1 MFEKILIANRGEIA
15 LRILRACRELGIKT
29 VIVYSEADRDARY
42 VKLADEK
49 ICIGPAAS
57 SSSYLNIPA
66 IISACEITKAQAIHP
81 GFGFLSENANFAR
94 CVEDSG
100 FIFIGPRHTTME
112 IMGNKISA
120 KKAMIE
126 AGIPV
131 VSGSV
136 NNIKNDD
143 EALEVAKKI
152 GYPLLLKAAAGG
164 GGRGMRVV
172 YNDEDMLLNLAI
184 TKQEALNYFK
194 DDSVYAEQYLAN
206 PRHIEIQVL
215 ADEYGNVIHLGDRD
229 CSMQRRHQKVI
240 EEAMAL
246 DIPIAKKDKIYEA
259 CINACKL
266 IKYRGAGTLE
276 FLYENDNFY
285 FIEMNTRVQVEHTI
299 TEMVTGIDIIKEQIY
314 IASGEKLRYKQ
325 EDIKFNGHAIQCR
338 INAEDPFSFIPS
350 PGKIISVKFPG
361 GNGVRVDSH
370 IENDYVVPPY
380 YDSMIAKIIVHSEN
394 RRLAIKKMLEA
405 LSETK
410 IDGIKTNIP
419 LHIKLLS
426 NIDFMRNPQSIH
438 FLENLLDK
446 DKPLSSS
453 QDD

>member
-15 LRILRACRELGIKT
+15 LRILRTCKELGIKT
-29 VIVYSEADRDARY
+29 VLLYSQADRHVKY
-42 VKLADEK
+42 LKLADETV
-49 ICIGPAAS
+49 CIGPAAS
-57 SSSYLNIPA
+57 INSYLNIPA

-100 FIFIGPRHTTME
+100 FIFIGPRHHTME
-112 IMGNKISA
+112 VMGNKISA

-131 VSGSV
+131 VAGSI
-136 NNIKNDD
+136 NNIENDD
-143 EALEVAKKI
+143 CALKIAKEI

-172 YNDEDMLLNLAI
+172 HNDEELLRNLAI

-194 DDSVYAEQYLAN
+194 DDTVYAEQYLAN

-215 ADEYGNVIHLGDRD
+215 ADEYGNIVHLGDRD
-229 CSMQRRHQKVI
+229 CSMQRRHQKII
-240 EEAMAL
+240 EEACAL
-246 DIPIAKKDKIYEA
+246 DIPLEQKEQIYAA
-259 CINACKL
+259 CINACKS
-266 IKYRGAGTLE
+266 INYRGAGTLE
-276 FLYENDNFY
+276 FLYENGAFY

-299 TEMVTGIDIIKEQIY
+299 TEMITGINIIKEQIY
-314 IASGEKLRYKQ
+314 IASGEKLRYSQ
-325 EDIKFNGHAIQCR
+325 QDIKFNGHAIECR

-350 PGKIISVKFPG
+350 PGKISLLDFPG

-370 IENDYVVPPY
+370 VENGYIVPPY

-394 RRLAIKKMLEA
+394 RSCAIKKMLNA
-405 LSETK
+405 LHETR
-410 IDGIKTNIP
+410 IEGIKTNIP
-419 LHIKLLS
+419 LHIALL
-426 NIDFMRNPQSIH
+426 NQIDFIRNPQSIH
-438 FLENLLDK
+438 FLENLLK
-446 DKPLSSS
+446 EQQLG
-453 QDD
+453 